1 MENKKCIVICNFV
14 FFKVFWMKIGAHD
27 LNSSTF
33 YWRWEQIHSRFLNLL
48 DFRKSTNLD
57 LKVNFF
63 LILQE
68 WVLTNTFKRNMVV
81 KPQSTEWQWLPLW
94 LPNRPK
100 EWPNMDMVE
109 SLRNSRK
116 NQNTILIVAVR
127 HLLAV
132 VVIQINHAYILIEKK
147 VWIFMNKH
155 WKRHLNDK
163 YCLLQGCRKQGGRR
177 HIVTKWFPAV
187 FYPGQ
192 TFCTR
197 V

>member
-1 MENKKCIVICNFV
+1 MQIDWGMMANISEKAILILEWN
-14 FFKVFWMKIGAHD
+14 
-27 LNSSTF
+27 LNSGLSYFITTV
-33 YWRWEQIHSRFLNLL
+33 S
-48 DFRKSTNLD
+48 
-57 LKVNFF
+57 FF

-81 KPQSTEWQWLPLW
+81 KPQSTEWQWLPSW

-132 VVIQINHAYILIEKK
+132 VVIQINHAYILLEKK
-147 VWIFMNKH
+147 SWFLWINK
-155 WKRHLNDK
+155 KK
-163 YCLLQGCRKQGGRR
+163 FAYVLL
-177 HIVTKWFPAV
+177 
-187 FYPGQ
+187 
-192 TFCTR
+192 
-197 V
+197 

>member
-1 MENKKCIVICNFV
+1 MGAKIALAKKVYTVTMWNILWTKICTR
-14 FFKVFWMKIGAHD
+14 D
-27 LNSSTF
+27 LNLSTSI
-33 YWRWEQIHSRFLNLL
+33 WRWEQIHSRFLNLL
-48 DFRKSTNLD
+48 NFRKSTNLD

-147 VWIFMNKH
+147 SRFLWINK
-155 WKRHLNDK
+155 KK
-163 YCLLQGCRKQGGRR
+163 FAYVLL
-177 HIVTKWFPAV
+177 
-187 FYPGQ
+187 
-192 TFCTR
+192 
-197 V
+197 

>member
-1 MENKKCIVICNFV
+1 MYCNMQFC

-33 YWRWEQIHSRFLNLL
+33 CWRWEQIYSRFLNLL

-116 NQNTILIVAVR
+116 NQNTILIVAVH

-147 VWIFMNKH
+147 SGFLWINIE
-155 WKRHLNDK
+155 R
-163 YCLLQGCRKQGGRR
+163 
-177 HIVTKWFPAV
+177 
-187 FYPGQ
+187 
-192 TFCTR
+192 CT
-197 V
+197 

>member
-1 MENKKCIVICNFV
+1 MANIWEKAISILEWN
-14 FFKVFWMKIGAHD
+14 
-27 LNSSTF
+27 LNSGLSYFITTV
-33 YWRWEQIHSRFLNLL
+33 S
-48 DFRKSTNLD
+48 
-57 LKVNFF
+57 FF

-81 KPQSTEWQWLPLW
+81 KPQSTEWQWLPSW

-132 VVIQINHAYILIEKK
+132 VVIQINHAYTYFNWKK
-147 VWIFMNKH
+147 VLIFMNKQKKNCLRFAVNKQTRYS
-155 WKRHLNDK
+155 WDPTTNSEVRREGEK
-163 YCLLQGCRKQGGRR
+163 YLKTAIVEECRSKQMPLWY
-177 HIVTKWFPAV
+177 T
-187 FYPGQ
+187 
-192 TFCTR
+192 
-197 V
+197 

>member
-1 MENKKCIVICNFV
+1 MTFSLALENKKCIVICNFV

-33 YWRWEQIHSRFLNLL
+33 CWRWEQIHSRFLNLL
-48 DFRKSTNLD
+48 EFRKSTNLD

-81 KPQSTEWQWLPLW
+81 KPQSMAWQWLPLW

-109 SLRNSRK
+109 SLKNSRK
-116 NQNTILIVAVR
+116 NQNTIPIVAVR
-127 HLLAV
+127 HLQAV
-132 VVIQINHAYILIEKK
+132 VVILINHMNNIFFEKK
-147 VWIFMNKH
+147 TLTFINKH
-155 WKRHLNDK
+155 WKLHSNDR
-163 YCLLQGCRKQGGRR
+163 YCLR
-177 HIVTKWFPAV
+177 FAV
-187 FYPGQ
+187 NKLFMGSNNEL
-192 TFCTR
+192 R
-197 V
+197 NS